1 MATRSI
7 DQELKTRLQTPREV
21 CAQSRRFTS
30 TSVAS
35 SSNAELPSMVVAW
48 KPESEWCAFE
58 NKYSLKF
65 LYPETDD
72 VDVKPL
78 DGQQHYRDHA
88 IIKKRIE
95 DFQVRDVRV
104 VSNQDV
110 QVFKD
115 LKSIFSS
122 QSIRP
127 DVVVYWRESPVLVIE
142 VHSSLYERTLTKLAL
157 VLVEQLRWLRNGDLS
172 ITKWTGFCFPKSCE
186 KTCVSQVEVIWNEAT
201 LEFWF
206 TYSCL
211 EKAVVLDMIKSSL
224 ESQIEKVKGFV
235 VPLTC
240 RFGLPLGEEGL
251 RRIGPNAFQVESK
264 SSIIVCDGEFIY
276 KHIIDVPETNRMLQF
291 YCFGTAEKEYQIPK
305 KIHLYNKERLL
316 RWYVFP
322 FLVPPKSRSEAR
334 ECLPMLVQDV
344 AKAIQKMHTVLK
356 MAHLDIRLENVC
368 FTTSGK
374 G

>member
-7 DQELKTRLQTPREV
+7 DPELKQRLQTPREV
-21 CAQSRRFTS
+21 YAQSRFIS
-30 TSVAS
+30 TSLAS
-35 SSNAELPSMVVAW
+35 SSNAELPSMVVAR
-48 KPESEWCAFE
+48 KPESEWCAFA
-58 NKYSLKF
+58 NKYSLKC
-65 LYPETDD
+65 LYPDTD
-72 VDVKPL
+72 VDVQPL
-78 DGQQHYRDHA
+78 DGQQHYRDYT
-88 IIKKRIE
+88 IIKERIE

-104 VSNQDV
+104 VCNQDV
-110 QVFKD
+110 QVFKH

-127 DVVVYWRESPVLVIE
+127 DVVVYWREIPVLVIE

-276 KHIIDVPETNRMLQF
+276 KHNIDVPETNRMLQF